1 MNTKQIKY
9 FEIVSDFFAS
19 DVYKQPVVD
28 KYFGA
33 LIKHDY
39 AAAEDLWEFMLIKS
53 DKDLNNSAVAALYL
67 DRIFE
72 LFLKSGA
79 AKAQKT
85 VLDRPVIER
94 AVFEFSP
101 SVAEGELFA
110 MPLNLLIA
118 GKTEPVDS
126 IFRHVAKN
134 GAPGVTFGGYM
145 IKFLDRFFIEMMK
158 KSAQRRVKLN
168 NKQFALLQATVQR
181 VKGDERAMLIQRVK
195 EVQ

>member
-33 LIKHDY
+33 LLKHDY

-53 DKDLNNSAVAALYL
+53 DKDLGNSAVASLYL
-67 DRIFE
+67 DRVFE

-85 VLDRPVIER
+85 VLDRPVVER

-101 SVAEGELFA
+101 SVADGELFSV
-110 MPLNLLIA
+110 PLGLLIA
-118 GKTEPVDS
+118 GKTEPAES
-126 IFRHVAKN
+126 IFKHVAKN
-134 GAPGVTFGGYM
+134 TAMGVSFGEYM

-158 KSAQRRVKLN
+158 RARSGASSLITNSLRCCRR
-168 NKQFALLQATVQR
+168 R
-181 VKGDERAMLIQRVK
+181 CRR
-195 EVQ
+195 

>member
-53 DKDLNNSAVAALYL
+53 DKDLGNSAVASLYL
-67 DRIFE
+67 DRVFE

-85 VLDRPVIER
+85 VLDRPVVER

-101 SVAEGELFA
+101 SVADGELFSV
-110 MPLNLLIA
+110 PLGLLIA
-118 GKTEPVDS
+118 GKIEPAES
-126 IFRHVAKN
+126 IFKHVAKN
-134 GAPGVTFGGYM
+134 TAMGVSFGEYM

-168 NKQFALLQATVQR
+168 SKQSALLQATVQK

>member
-67 DRIFE
+67 DRVFE

-85 VLDRPVIER
+85 V
-94 AVFEFSP
+94 
-101 SVAEGELFA
+101 
-110 MPLNLLIA
+110 
-118 GKTEPVDS
+118 
-126 IFRHVAKN
+126 
-134 GAPGVTFGGYM
+134 
-145 IKFLDRFFIEMMK
+145 
-158 KSAQRRVKLN
+158 
-168 NKQFALLQATVQR
+168 
-181 VKGDERAMLIQRVK
+181 
-195 EVQ
+195 